1 MGGAGLLWMEKVV
14 PRGPPAAVGWLQPR
28 EKAKAS
34 HRARSGWQKRGG
46 RTAKV
51 DATKSASVA
60 IRSRHRN
67 GTVSILIIWSD
78 PNPPRDDSAGPAG
91 HGLGPSPWLP
101 PEPGLRGTVKQ
112 ERRRTSRRSLLY
124 WSSGLAAQTPDCPG
138 QSRAPQGRM
147 PQLVWPKRGS
157 GLGPPPEMAGPSA
170 NQGISGQKKPACFDG
185 PAGRPPRTMWRP
197 PFLHA
202 AQRPT
207 LTNSASRSRSL
218 TSRPSCSF
226 TCCNCSAIS
235 GGRGKVMVLFQVRS
249 RPPPN

>member
-1 MGGAGLLWMEKVV
+1 M
-14 PRGPPAAVGWLQPR
+14 
-28 EKAKAS
+28 AKA
-34 HRARSGWQKRGG
+34 GGG

-51 DATKSASVA
+51 DATRPASVA

-91 HGLGPSPWLP
+91 HGLEPSPWLP

-147 PQLVWPKRGS
+147 PQLVWRKRGS

-170 NQGISGQKKPACFDG
+170 NQGISGQKKPACIDG

-202 AQRPT
+202 APASHAHQFRLPLPLAHVTALLFFHPLQLLGHLRRQGEGDGPLPGEKPPT
-207 LTNSASRSRSL
+207 S
-218 TSRPSCSF
+218 
-226 TCCNCSAIS
+226 
-235 GGRGKVMVLFQVRS
+235 
-249 RPPPN
+249 